1 MQLSIVI
8 VNYNVKHFLEQ
19 CLCSVNAAIKK
30 IDAEVI
36 VVDNASSDGSLEF
49 LQPLFPE
56 VKFIQN
62 KSNVGFSK
70 ACNQGFKLSKG
81 EFILFLNPD
90 TIVSEDCFEK
100 CISFFKEKN
109 DCGALGVRMIDGSGN
124 FLAESKR
131 SFPSPFISMF
141 KLIGLASLFPRSP
154 FFNKYAL
161 GNLKENKIYEI
172 EVLAGAFI
180 MTTKNILQTLNGFD
194 ETFFMY
200 GEDIDLS
207 YRIQQLGYKNYYLGT
222 ISILHFKGESSR
234 RAGINY
240 VKMFYSAMSV
250 FVKKHYPKWQGFVFS
265 FFIQLAIALRTIFF
279 FSEKIFNLF
288 LFVQKKSSEI
298 ILVIGSENQYQI
310 FLSLLKNKNME
321 QNLFKRIDF
330 NGEDER
336 MNYYSIFNALF
347 ANQSINSIIFCE
359 GDNISYNDIFLILQ
373 SVQSSKRFGFHSYN
387 SKSIV
392 SSHSKNMPGEA
403 IG

>member
-8 VNYNVKHFLEQ
+8 VNYNVKYFLEQ
-19 CLCSVNAAIKK
+19 CLCSVNKAIKK

-100 CISFFKEKN
+100 CIFFFKEKN
-109 DCGALGVRMIDGSGN
+109 DCGALGVRMIDGSGK

-172 EVLAGAFI
+172 
-180 MTTKNILQTLNGFD
+180 
-194 ETFFMY
+194 
-200 GEDIDLS
+200 
-207 YRIQQLGYKNYYLGT
+207 
-222 ISILHFKGESSR
+222 
-234 RAGINY
+234 
-240 VKMFYSAMSV
+240 
-250 FVKKHYPKWQGFVFS
+250 
-265 FFIQLAIALRTIFF
+265 
-279 FSEKIFNLF
+279 
-288 LFVQKKSSEI
+288 
-298 ILVIGSENQYQI
+298 
-310 FLSLLKNKNME
+310 
-321 QNLFKRIDF
+321 
-330 NGEDER
+330 
-336 MNYYSIFNALF
+336 
-347 ANQSINSIIFCE
+347 
-359 GDNISYNDIFLILQ
+359 
-373 SVQSSKRFGFHSYN
+373 
-387 SKSIV
+387 
-392 SSHSKNMPGEA
+392 
-403 IG
+403 

>member
-1 MQLSIVI
+1 
-8 VNYNVKHFLEQ
+8 
-19 CLCSVNAAIKK
+19 
-30 IDAEVI
+30 
-36 VVDNASSDGSLEF
+36 
-49 LQPLFPE
+49 
-56 VKFIQN
+56 
-62 KSNVGFSK
+62 
-70 ACNQGFKLSKG
+70 
-81 EFILFLNPD
+81 
-90 TIVSEDCFEK
+90 
-100 CISFFKEKN
+100 
-109 DCGALGVRMIDGSGN
+109 
-124 FLAESKR
+124 
-131 SFPSPFISMF
+131 
-141 KLIGLASLFPRSP
+141 
-154 FFNKYAL
+154 
-161 GNLKENKIYEI
+161 
-172 EVLAGAFI
+172 

-288 LFVQKKSSEI
+288 LFVQKKSSEN

-310 FLSLLKNKNME
+310 ILSLLKNKNME